1 MICFESSYVAY
12 QIYGMCYY
20 SEGKVWETRG
30 ADEPAGRGGQGFAQA
45 APAWKKMTG
54 GEDEETERRR
64 WLFRT
69 GWRGWK
75 QSSQET
81 KDIIR

>member
-45 APAWKKMTG
+45 APAWKKWT
-54 GEDEETERRR
+54 EEKMKRRR
-64 WLFRT
+64 EGDDYSEQGEEAGNKAPKRS
-69 GWRGWK
+69 K
-75 QSSQET
+75 
-81 KDIIR
+81 I